1 MVSSSSPIPDP
12 PQAYESAS
20 DIMKEENEEEVVIS
34 DASPTNNCTGL
45 ALSGRKRLRTYEEED
60 GNATSDANKL
70 SNGEEEEEEE
80 EGEKEVDG
88 QNENQ
93 ESKKGERGK
102 NGNQENK
109 NGEEEEAGGSLLGEA
124 DENQEEN
131 DNEEEDSRENTGG
144 DGNVIHQNSEQNGSG
159 NQESEGDEGDEDTG
173 NDDNQEE
180 NDDQEEDEEEYELV
194 IEEDDNEEEE
204 EEEDEEQ
211 EVEDEEERRRRAAEK
226 GKQQVS
232 EQGGLSVTE
241 YYVDYDADP
250 LDVAILRSILDF
262 KCHYGYSP
270 HPPSLDLI
278 YHIMTAVPH
287 LEISR
292 EELREKIIAYKENF
306 NKVRKLE
313 GDNPQMDRPID
324 QEFFD
329 LCMRIWGN
337 QDDDDGL
344 R

>member
-20 DIMKEENEEEVVIS
+20 DIMKEENEEVVIS

-45 ALSGRKRLRTYEEED
+45 VLSGRKRLRTDEKED
-60 GNATSDANKL
+60 GNATSDATKL
-70 SNGEEEEEEE
+70 RNG
-80 EGEKEVDG
+80 GERGKNEVDG

-93 ESKKGERGK
+93 ESKQEERGK

-109 NGEEEEAGGSLLGEA
+109 NGEEEEAGGRLLGEVY
-124 DENQEEN
+124 ENQEEN

-159 NQESEGDEGDEDTG
+159 NQESEGDEGDEDTE

-204 EEEDEEQ
+204 EEEEEE
-211 EVEDEEERRRRAAEK
+211 EVEDEEERRRRRAAEK

-324 QEFFD
+324 QEYFD

>member
-1 MVSSSSPIPDP
+1 MFRQGYTDS
-12 PQAYESAS
+12 EFRR
-20 DIMKEENEEEVVIS
+20 VVNGNPVAI
-34 DASPTNNCTGL
+34 
-45 ALSGRKRLRTYEEED
+45 RLRLGGENSERVDGDRKLRKDEED
-60 GNATSDANKL
+60 QI
-70 SNGEEEEEEE
+70 GE
-80 EGEKEVDG
+80 
-88 QNENQ
+88 N
-93 ESKKGERGK
+93 
-102 NGNQENK
+102 
-109 NGEEEEAGGSLLGEA
+109 

-131 DNEEEDSRENTGG
+131 DNEEEEDNRENTGG
-144 DGNVIHQNSEQNGSG
+144 DGNVNHQNSEHNGSG
-159 NQESEGDEGDEDTG
+159 NQESEGDEGEEDTE

-180 NDDQEEDEEEYELV
+180 NADQEEDEEEYELV
-194 IEEDDNEEEE
+194 IEEDDNEEEQE
-204 EEEDEEQ
+204 EEEEE
-211 EVEDEEERRRRAAEK
+211 EVEDAKERKRRRATK
-226 GKQQVS
+226 KQKQQVS
-232 EQGGLSVTE
+232 EQLSVTE

-278 YHIMTAVPH
+278 YHIMTSVPD

-313 GDNPQMDRPID
+313 GDNPQMDQPID
-324 QEFFD
+324 LEFFD

-337 QDDDDGL
+337 QDDDDCL